1 MPGFSLAEISLYKQF
16 FYHYHKYIVARIAY
30 CDNTNIKMNLNLL
43 TSDQLK
49 TYYTNRWC
57 IEQGIKN
64 RDILNHPKIDDAI
77 LLINIRNEY
86 WTFFNASNKGL
97 WAALWNKVYHLQFN
111 LKPKHLKQLEQLVIT
126 ATSRQQTLE
135 KQRQL
140 IKANRKEI
148 KKGVVN
154 MTTNPTP
161 AAESLIGF

>member
-1 MPGFSLAEISLYKQF
+1 MS
-16 FYHYHKYIVARIAY
+16 
-30 CDNTNIKMNLNLL
+30 NTKLDLL
-43 TSDQLK
+43 TQDQLK
-49 TYYTNRWC
+49 TYYTNVWVRTKGLK
-57 IEQGIKN
+57 I
-64 RDILNHPKIDDAI
+64 RDITNHPQIDDAI
-77 LLINIRNEY
+77 LLVKIRDEY
-86 WTFFNASNKGL
+86 WSFFNSNNKGL

-111 LKPKHLKQLEQLVIT
+111 LKAKHLKQLEQLVIT